1 MKTKKV
7 IGLLA
12 VVLSAGVLFSACDP
26 TNSKDPDVYPSI
38 LSFPAQGGE
47 QKVTVRSVDGSELV
61 TKWEIYRIV
70 KGERSEKGIK
80 GNDTKCVFDTLSDGR
95 IRVKAESLTLTCA
108 ADQKSIVVEMS
119 PNTSSKKIFYVIKA
133 SGGRDGFDMICNQ
146 SPKDTLTT
154 TPQK

>member
-1 MKTKKV
+1 MKTKKI

-12 VVLSAGVLFSACDP
+12 VIFSASALFSACDDH
-26 TNSKDPDVYPSI
+26 SKDPDAYPSI

-47 QKVTVRSVDGSELV
+47 QKVIVRSVVGSELV

-70 KGERSEKGIK
+70 KGERSEEGIK
-80 GNDTKCVFDTLSDGR
+80 ESDTKCVFDTLSDGR

-119 PNTSSKKIFYVIKA
+119 PNTSSKKFFTSLKHLEEGKV
-133 SGGRDGFDMICNQ
+133 S
-146 SPKDTLTT
+146 T
-154 TPQK
+154 

>member
-1 MKTKKV
+1 MIVKKI

-12 VVLSAGVLFSACDP
+12 VILSAGALFSACDDI
-26 TNSKDPDVYPSI
+26 SKDPTPYPSI

-47 QKVTVRSVDGSELV
+47 QKVIVRSYDGSELV
-61 TKWEIYRIV
+61 TKWEIYRIIRS
-70 KGERSEKGIK
+70 EQSEKGIK
-80 GNDTKCVFDTLSDGR
+80 GVDIKCVFDTLSDGR

-119 PNTSSKKIFYVIKA
+119 PNTNSKKLSYVIKA
-133 SGGRDGFDMICNQ
+133 SGGMEGFDMNCNQ

-154 TPQK
+154 TPKK

>member
-1 MKTKKV
+1 MKTKKI

-12 VVLSAGVLFSACDP
+12 VIFSASALFSACDDH
-26 TNSKDPDVYPSI
+26 SKDPDAYPSI

-47 QKVTVRSVDGSELV
+47 QKVIVRSVDGSELV

-70 KGERSEKGIK
+70 KGERSEEGIK
-80 GNDTKCVFDTLSDGR
+80 ESDTLSDGR

-133 SGGRDGFDMICNQ
+133 SGGREGFDMICNQ

-154 TPQK
+154 TPKK

>member
-12 VVLSAGVLFSACDP
+12 VIFSASALFSACDDH
-26 TNSKDPDVYPSI
+26 SKDPDAYPSI

-47 QKVTVRSVDGSELV
+47 QKVIVRSVDGSELV

-70 KGERSEKGIK
+70 RSEHSEKGIK
-80 GNDTKCVFDTLSDGR
+80 ETDTKCVFDTLSDGR
-95 IRVKAESLTLTCA
+95 IRVKAESITLTCA
-108 ADQKSIVVEMS
+108 ADQKSIVVEMA
-119 PNTSSKKIFYVIKA
+119 PNTSSKELGYIIKA
-133 SGGRDGFDMICNQ
+133 AGGKEGFGMICNQ

-154 TPQK
+154 TPKK

>member
-1 MKTKKV
+1 MMKTKKI

-12 VVLSAGVLFSACDP
+12 VIFSASALFSACDDH
-26 TNSKDPDVYPSI
+26 SKDPDAYPSI

-47 QKVTVRSVDGSELV
+47 QKVIVRSVDGSELV

-70 KGERSEKGIK
+70 KGERSEEGIK
-80 GNDTKCVFDTLSDGR
+80 ESDTKCVFDTLSDGR

-119 PNTSSKKIFYVIKA
+119 PNTSSKKFFTSLKHLEEGKV
-133 SGGRDGFDMICNQ
+133 S
-146 SPKDTLTT
+146 T
-154 TPQK
+154 